1 MKADD
6 DDRSVMKPSPAFPRD
21 DRLHESLVSG
31 RLIAGYDDVAL
42 VLRGVRALVPT
53 DVPTPNAALAAMLAD
68 GFTPAP
74 SVIVRGGRPDRRRL
88 RSAAIVT
95 GVVATMMGGLVGAA
109 AANVLPDTLQRAVAR
124 AVEAVSPLHLP
135 RPETPTLS
143 PTGIETPRGSQGKPD
158 GLPSGTTVSPHKPSG
173 PAPTPSPT
181 DGQGPVNTARP
192 VHTAGQQAPVDRGTA
207 RPDSGTS
214 EGGETADSTSGDT
227 ANDPIRSTLSTRH
240 PADPSMDTSTST
252 DDPTSSDVMTAPTEV
267 PTDTSVGETDN
278 AGTVVGVDTSVSA
291 AAVSGGSV
299 VAPEVVAPEV
309 DPTG

>member
-1 MKADD
+1 MKANDD
-6 DDRSVMKPSPAFPRD
+6 DAYVMKPSPAFPRD
-21 DRLHESLVSG
+21 DRLLESLVSG
-31 RLIAGYDDVAL
+31 RPLAGYDDLAVI
-42 VLRGVRALVPT
+42 LRDVRALVPNA
-53 DVPTPNAALAAMLAD
+53 VPTPNAALAAMLAD

-74 SVIVRGGRPDRRRL
+74 SVIVRGGRPERRRL

-135 RPETPTLS
+135 RPETPTKS
-143 PTGIETPRGSQGKPD
+143 PTGIETPRGAQGTPS

-192 VHTAGQQAPVDRGTA
+192 VHTAGQQAPGDRGTES
-207 RPDSGTS
+207 PDSGTS
-214 EGGETADSTSGDT
+214 EGGQTADSISGDT
-227 ANDPIRSTLSTRH
+227 ANDPIRSTLSTLSTRRS
-240 PADPSMDTSTST
+240 ADPSMDTSTST
-252 DDPTSSDVMTAPTEV
+252 DDPTSSDVTTAPTPV
-267 PTDTSVGETDN
+267 PTDGTSGGETDN

-291 AAVSGGSV
+291 AVVSAGAVV
-299 VAPEVVAPEV
+299 VPEV
-309 DPTG
+309 DQTG

>member
-143 PTGIETPRGSQGKPD
+143 PTGIETPRGSQGKPG
-158 GLPSGTTVSPHKPSG
+158 GLPSGTTVSPHRPSG
-173 PAPTPSPT
+173 PTPSPT
-181 DGQGPVNTARP
+181 DGEGRVNTGRP
-192 VHTAGQQAPVDRGTA
+192 APTASQQAPAGRGTES
-207 RPDSGTS
+207 PDSGTS
-214 EGGETADSTSGDT
+214 DGGDAANSTSGDT
-227 ANDPIRSTLSTRH
+227 ANDPIRSTVSTRRSAA
-240 PADPSMDTSTST
+240 PTIDTSTST
-252 DDPTSSDVMTAPTEV
+252 DDATSSDVTNAPAQL
-267 PTDTSVGETDN
+267 PTDDAAVGGTDN
-278 AGTVVGVDTSVSA
+278 AGTVIGADTSVSSA
-291 AAVSGGSV
+291 DVSGG
-299 VAPEVVAPEV
+299 AVVAPEV